1 MMFTLYGNAIQII
14 ECSVR
19 IMKLYRNSL
28 CTKYWN
34 IIDKISMLKQITK
47 EITFLN
53 NNQRFKNCPTNFSRA
68 FHPLVRKREGR
79 KEGK

>member
-19 IMKLYRNSL
+19 IMKLHRNSL

-34 IIDKISMLKQITK
+34 ITNKISMLKQITK

-53 NNQRFKNCPTNFSRA
+53 NNQRFKNCPTNFSHA
-68 FHPLVRKREGR
+68 FHPPRT
-79 KEGK
+79 